1 MHYDYSSP
9 EAVPAFDPCPRVCIW
24 SHRADRGSIPPRWGD
39 DPGSRA
45 GPARGFAAVRGGRA
59 VVPLRTPQNGSGGV
73 KTGYGG
79 GAPMQ
84 APAVQPGGRLFAPDG
99 RHAAPEA
106 PAPCRPTPRPA
117 PAAGGGEAP
126 SSTAPHDDRRPDRR
140 GPRKYRPHA
149 SHAPGT
155 STPTGARQGP
165 PARAGPPRRAPV
177 GVAGGRARQRESPS
191 TDAGFVQSRIPLSF
205 ACVTC
210 CIRDEPR
217 PLRGLFAR

>member
-1 MHYDYSSP
+1 MGL
-9 EAVPAFDPCPRVCIW
+9 A
-24 SHRADRGSIPPRWGD
+24 ADRGR
-39 DPGSRA
+39 
-45 GPARGFAAVRGGRA
+45 VGRLCLSGR
-59 VVPLRTPQNGSGGV
+59 LRTAQEASKRGM
-73 KTGYGG
+73 
-79 GAPMQ
+79 GAEPPCKPRPCSQEAACSRLM
-84 APAVQPGGRLFAPDG
+84 AVTQRRRP
-99 RHAAPEA
+99 

-126 SSTAPHDDRRPDRR
+126 SSTAPHDDRLPDRR

-177 GVAGGRARQRESPS
+177 GVEGGRARQSESPS

-210 CIRDEPR
+210 CIRDKPR

>member
-45 GPARGFAAVRGGRA
+45 GPARGFAAVRGVGRLCLSGR
-59 VVPLRTPQNGSGGV
+59 LRTAQEASKRGMGAEPPCKPRPCSQEAACSRLMAVTQRRRPPRLADLPHDQRQRPGGV
-73 KTGYGG
+73 RR
-79 GAPMQ
+79 Q
-84 APAVQPGGRLFAPDG
+84 APQRRTTTV
-99 RHAAPEA
+99 
-106 PAPCRPTPRPA
+106 
-117 PAAGGGEAP
+117 
-126 SSTAPHDDRRPDRR
+126 DRI
-140 GPRKYRPHA
+140 A
-149 SHAPGT
+149 E
-155 STPTGARQGP
+155 
-165 PARAGPPRRAPV
+165 ARASTGLTHPMHQAHRRRRAPV

>member
-45 GPARGFAAVRGGRA
+45 GPARGFAVVRGGRA
-59 VVPLRTPQNGSGGV
+59 VVPLWTPQNGSGGV

-84 APAVQPGGRLFAPDG
+84 APVVQPGGRLFAPDG

-106 PAPCRPTPRPA
+106 PAPCRPNPRPA

-149 SHAPGT
+149 SHAPGR
-155 STPTGARQGP
+155 STPTGARQAP

-177 GVAGGRARQRESPS
+177 SVVGGRARQRESPS
-191 TDAGFVQSRIPLSF
+191 TDAGFAQSRIPLSL
-205 ACVTC
+205 CRVTC
-210 CIRDEPR
+210 CIRDKPR
-217 PLRGLFAR
+217 RFAPFAR

>member
-45 GPARGFAAVRGGRA
+45 GPARGFAAVRGVGRLCLSGR
-59 VVPLRTPQNGSGGV
+59 LRTAQEASKRGM
-73 KTGYGG
+73 
-79 GAPMQ
+79 GAEP
-84 APAVQPGGRLFAPDG
+84 
-99 RHAAPEA
+99 
-106 PAPCRPTPRPA
+106 PCKPRPCSQE
-117 PAAGGGEAP
+117 AACSRLMAVTQRRRPPRLADLPHDQRQRPGGEAP
-126 SSTAPHDDRRPDRR
+126 SSTAPHDGRRPDRR

-177 GVAGGRARQRESPS
+177 GVEGGRARQSESPS

-205 ACVTC
+205 ACITC
-210 CIRDEPR
+210 CIRDKPR

>member
-24 SHRADRGSIPPRWGD
+24 SHRADRAAFRPDGAMIQDQGP
-39 DPGSRA
+39 DP
-45 GPARGFAAVRGGRA
+45 RGFCSSRGGRA

-79 GAPMQ
+79 GAP
-84 APAVQPGGRLFAPDG
+84 
-99 RHAAPEA
+99 
-106 PAPCRPTPRPA
+106 CKPRPCSQE
-117 PAAGGGEAP
+117 AACSRLMAVTQRRRPRALQTYPTTSASGGGEAP

-155 STPTGARQGP
+155 STPPGARQA
-165 PARAGPPRRAPV
+165 PARAGPPPGARRRRRRPGTAK
-177 GVAGGRARQRESPS
+177 
-191 TDAGFVQSRIPLSF
+191 RI
-205 ACVTC
+205 AQH
-210 CIRDEPR
+210 
-217 PLRGLFAR
+217 